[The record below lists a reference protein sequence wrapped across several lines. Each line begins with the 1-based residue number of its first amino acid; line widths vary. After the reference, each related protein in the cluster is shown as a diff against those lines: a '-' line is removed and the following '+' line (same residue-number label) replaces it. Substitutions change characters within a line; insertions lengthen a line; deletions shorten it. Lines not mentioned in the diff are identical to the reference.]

1 MMRKAFTVC
10 LLAGACACG
19 KNEKGTTSTYFS
31 GEIVNPTSDY
41 VVLYRGE
48 EVLDSARLDA
58 NNRFEIRVDSLE
70 PGLYHF
76 VQKPEMQYVYL
87 EPGDS
92 MQMRLNTVSF
102 DESLAFSGK
111 GEVINN
117 YLINLFLEAEA
128 EEPLLR
134 DAYTRLEPELFLA
147 KMDSLMDDKLAALE
161 QLRADEELSDEAAEV
176 ARASILYKNFFYRE
190 RYPFWHRKLSPDK
203 TLHELPAHFYDY
215 RKLISYNDPK
225 LVFLRPYYEFMTY
238 HFGNLAYMGCQ
249 DSCETDSQTAKDQ
262 LHFNRHQLHLI
273 DSLVS
278 PGELRDNLF
287 RTVAFEYLLKN
298 DSEENFEKF
307 MVDFHKMAGKNRH
320 LSEIEELSEGI
331 RNLRPNHP
339 IPSLEVIDVDGRP
352 VLMGE
357 IDPGN
362 SKKEVVFYFWSGPEP
377 KHLMAISQ
385 KVRLLEERHP
395 ELRFVGIC
403 LRTGPEQWKQYIAE
417 YGLDPQWQFWAEDF
431 EHFAHTLV
439 VYHPYKSI
447 VCRNGLIVDGFA
459 NLNTSF

>member
-1 MMRKAFTVC
+1 MMRNAFAIC

-19 KNEKGTTSTYFS
+19 GNEKGATSTYFS
-31 GEIVNPTSDY
+31 GEIVNPTSDF

-58 NNRFEIRVDSLE
+58 DNRFVISVDSIE

-128 EEPLLR
+128 EDPLIR
-134 DAYTRLEPELFLA
+134 DTYTRMEPERFLSR
-147 KMDSLMDDKLAALE
+147 MDSLKDDKLAALE
-161 QLRADEELSDEAAEV
+161 QLRIDENLSDEAFEV

-203 TLHELPAHFYDY
+203 TFHELPDNFYDY
-215 RKLISYNDPK
+215 RELISYNDPR
-225 LVFLRPYYEFMTY
+225 LVFLRPYYDFMTY
-238 HFGNLAYMGCQ
+238 HIGNLAYMECQ
-249 DSCETDSQTAKDQ
+249 DSCEEDSPTVNEQ
-262 LHFNRHQLHLI
+262 LHFNLHQLNLI
-273 DSLVS
+273 DSLVTS
-278 PGELRDNLF
+278 GELRDNLF

-307 MVDFHKMAGKNRH
+307 MADFHQVSGKNRH
-320 LSEIEELSEGI
+320 LGEIEELSESI

-339 IPSLEVIDVDGRP
+339 IPSLQVESTEDQSVH
-352 VLMGE
+352 LSE
-357 IDPGN
+357 IDPGDG
-362 SKKEVVFYFWSGPEP
+362 KKEVVFYFWSGPEP

-385 KVRLLEERHP
+385 KVRLLEDRHP

-403 LRTGPEQWKQYIAE
+403 MRTDREQWKRLIAE
-417 YGLDPQWQFWAEDF
+417 YGLDTKWQFRAEDF

-439 VYHPYKSI
+439 VYHPYKTI

>member
-1 MMRKAFTVC
+1 MMRNAFAIC
-10 LLAGACACG
+10 LLAAACACG
-19 KNEKGTTSTYFS
+19 GNEKGATSTYFS
-31 GEIVNPTSDY
+31 GEIVNPTSDF

-58 NNRFEIRVDSLE
+58 DNRFVIRVDSIE

-128 EEPLLR
+128 EDPLIR
-134 DAYTRLEPELFLA
+134 DAFTRLEPERFLA
-147 KMDSLMDDKLAALE
+147 RMDSLKDDKLAALG
-161 QLRADEELSDEAAEV
+161 QLRLDENLSDEAYEV

-203 TLHELPAHFYDY
+203 TFHELPDNFYDY
-215 RKLISYNDPK
+215 RQLISYNDPR
-225 LVFLRPYYEFMTY
+225 LVFLRPYYDFMTY
-238 HFGNLAYMGCQ
+238 HIGNLAYMECQ
-249 DSCETDSQTAKDQ
+249 DSCNVDNPAVKEQ
-262 LHFNRHQLHLI
+262 LHFNLHQLSLI
-273 DSLVS
+273 DSLVTS
-278 PGELRDNLF
+278 GELRDNLF

-307 MVDFHKMAGKNRH
+307 MADFHKVSGKNRH
-320 LSEIEELSEGI
+320 LGEIEELSESI

-339 IPSLEVIDVDGRP
+339 IPSLQVESTDDQSVQ
-352 VLMGE
+352 LGE
-357 IDPGN
+357 IDPGEG
-362 SKKEVVFYFWSGPEP
+362 KKEVVFYFWSGPEP

-385 KVRLLEERHP
+385 KVRLLEDRHP
-395 ELRFVGIC
+395 GLRFVGIC
-403 LRTGPEQWKQYIAE
+403 LRTDREQWKRLIGE
-417 YGLDPQWQFWAEDF
+417 YGLDTRWQFRADDF

-439 VYHPYKSI
+439 VYHPYKTI

>member
-19 KNEKGTTSTYFS
+19 ENEKGATSTYFS

-58 NNRFEIRVDSLE
+58 DNRFEIRVDSLE

-128 EEPLLR
+128 EEPMIR
-134 DAYTRLEPELFLA
+134 DAYTRLEPQVFVT
-147 KMDSLMDDKLAALE
+147 KMDSLLNDKLATLE
-161 QLRADEELSDEAAEV
+161 QLRQDENLSDEAVEV
-176 ARASILYKNFFYRE
+176 ARASILYKNYFYRE

-203 TLHELPAHFYDY
+203 TFHELPGNFYDY
-215 RKLISYNDPK
+215 RKSVAYNEPK

-238 HFGNLAYMGCQ
+238 HIGNLAYMGCQ
-249 DSCETDSQTAKDQ
+249 SDCEDESRVSKDQ

-273 DSLVS
+273 DSLVN

-298 DSEENFEKF
+298 DSEENFESF
-307 MVDFHKMAGKNRH
+307 MGEFNRLAGKNRH
-320 LSEIEELSEGI
+320 LKEIEDLSDGI

-339 IPSLEVIDVDGRP
+339 IPSLQVVGADDQP
-352 VLMGE
+352 VYMGDIE
-357 IDPGN
+357 AGEA
-362 SKKEVVFYFWSGPEP
+362 KREVVFYFWSGPEP
-377 KHLMAISQ
+377 KHLMAVSQ

-403 LRTGPEQWKQYIAE
+403 LRTEKDQWKRIVAE
-417 YGLDPQWQFWAEDF
+417 YGLDPQGQFWADDF

-447 VCRNGLIVDGFA
+447 ICRNGLIVDGFA